1 MTRIR
6 WLLVAAMALTLAAGI
21 AACVSRLPT
30 VPPLGE
36 SGAELPGKV
45 VWHDLVTPDLARSR
59 AFYGDLFGWSF
70 ESVSNGYTLVRNHG
84 QLVAGMASLDDKSR
98 ASHWLP
104 LVSVPDVD
112 RAVQLT
118 TERGGRSILAPFE
131 LPSRGRVA
139 LVADPQ
145 GAAFGVVR
153 SSGGDPADR
162 KPTVGE
168 WIWHEVWT
176 DDVAASGRFYA
187 ELAGYT
193 PKQREVFG
201 TLYTYLVQ
209 GDHPRVG
216 LVRKPDPEIGNTWV
230 TYLRVADVASTAA
243 RAEALGGT
251 LLMEP
256 RADVRNGTA
265 AIVADPDGAGFI
277 IQEWNR

>member
-1 MTRIR
+1 MTQTR
-6 WLLVAAMALTLAAGI
+6 WLAAAIMTLTLAAGV
-21 AACVSRLPT
+21 AACVNRLPT

-36 SGAELPGKV
+36 SGAELAGKV
-45 VWHDLVTPDLARSR
+45 VWHDLVTPDLAGAR
-59 AFYGDLFGWSF
+59 AFYGELFGWSF
-70 ESVSNGYTLVRNHG
+70 ESLSSGYTLVRNQG
-84 QLVAGMASLDDKSR
+84 QPVAGMASLDDENR

-112 RAVQLT
+112 RAVRLT
-118 TERGGRSILAPFE
+118 TERGGRSILSPFE

-145 GAAFGVVR
+145 GAVFGVVR
-153 SSGGDPADR
+153 STGGDPPDR
-162 KPTVGE
+162 KAGMGD

-176 DDVAASGRFYA
+176 DDVAGSGRFYA

-193 PKQREVFG
+193 PKERQVFG
-201 TLYTYLVQ
+201 TAYTYLSQ

-256 RADVRNGTA
+256 RAEVRNGTA